1 MLRNLAKDTL
11 IYGGGDL
18 VLKLVAF
25 ITFPIIAAA
34 LSPKAFGALELLGT
48 STALLGLFMN
58 CGLNNAVQRF
68 YWDKDTA
75 LETRPVIVSS
85 GLAVLAIFGILAGA
99 IALAGIT
106 PFFTEW
112 ARKAELPMSAV
123 ALVSAVGLMVFA
135 QFLQYILDVLRLHFA
150 PFKFLLLSFLH
161 RVLGLALGLFAVVW
175 LGKGVDGLL
184 FVQMA
189 VACAVLPFGLW
200 IIRRDITTR
209 LDFRGWGKQLVAF
222 GYPFIF
228 AGLAYWL
235 FGSMDRWML
244 AVMTSVEETGIYSVA
259 FRFSTI
265 VMFVNMA
272 FGQAWSP
279 YAIKVKTD
287 FPDTYRAFYARV
299 LLALLFCMLTI
310 GGGVA
315 LFSGELIGLLMP
327 TEYAGS
333 ALPLSILCMGVVLQS
348 TQQISAI
355 GISLERKTYLL
366 ARMAWTTAFVNLI
379 ANWLLIPRF
388 GAAGAAWGTCISYFV
403 LTSGYLFFTQKLHR
417 LPIAW
422 RKLGRLLF
430 LGGAVFLTAILY
442 NSIEWNW
449 GMITL
454 KLMLALVCLVLGWPV
469 LEIGGKNRERKKE
482 I

>member
-1 MLRNLAKDTL
+1 MLRSLAKDTF

-18 VLKLVAF
+18 ALKLVAF

-48 STALLGLFMN
+48 STALLGLFVN

-75 LETRPVIVSS
+75 LEFRPVIVTS
-85 GLAVLAIFGILAGA
+85 GFAILAFFGA
-99 IALAGIT
+99 IVGGFAVISAI
-106 PFFTEW
+106 PFFSEW
-112 ARKAELPMSAV
+112 VRKADLPMSAV
-123 ALVSAVGLMVFA
+123 AFVSAVGLMVFA
-135 QFLQYILDVLRLHFA
+135 QLLQYILDVLRLHFA
-150 PFKFLLLSFLH
+150 PYKFLLLSFLH
-161 RVLGLALGLFAVVW
+161 RVLGLALGLVAVAL

-189 VACAVLPFGLW
+189 VACFVLPLGLW
-200 IIRRDITTR
+200 MIRRDLTKR
-209 LDFRGWGKQLVAF
+209 LDFRDWGKRLVAF

-244 AVMTSVEETGIYSVA
+244 AAMASVEETGIYSVA
-259 FRFSTI
+259 FRLSTV

-299 LLALLFCMLTI
+299 LLALLYCMLAI

-327 TEYAGS
+327 GEYAAS
-333 ALPLSILCMGVVLQS
+333 ALPLSILCLGVVLQS
-348 TQQISAI
+348 TQQITAV

-366 ARMAWTTAFVNLI
+366 ARMAWLTAFVNLT
-379 ANWLLIPRF
+379 ANWLLIPPF

-403 LTSGYLFFTQKLHR
+403 LTGGYMYFTQNLHR
-417 LPIAW
+417 LPISW
-422 RKLGRLLF
+422 RKLGWLLA
-430 LGGAVFLTAILY
+430 LGSTVFLTAFLY
-442 NSIEWNW
+442 NSVVWNW
-449 GMITL
+449 RTVAL
-454 KLMLALVCLVLGWPV
+454 KLLLSIFCLVLGWPV
-469 LEIGGKNRERKKE
+469 LEIGGKLWKTEKE
-482 I
+482 F